1 VVGHWSLVFRF
12 DWNYK
17 MLCRKELRLS
27 FPPIGVLWRASRR
40 RVEKSLDPA
49 PHFALNDRASQGK
62 RDRSVF

>member
-1 VVGHWSLVFRF
+1 
-12 DWNYK
+12 